1 MLKGGGALNPDG
13 LALDLAFALDRSFT
27 TDPAAA
33 GGALIT
39 SRRGPAAKFSRGS
52 GATQVNAAGLIE
64 YAPENLILRSEG
76 MPTLWNP
83 VDSSISPDVEVSPS
97 GLTNADKLVENSLLA
112 SHRIEQ
118 PFTPISSTTYTA
130 SIFVK
135 PAERNFVLLGFT
147 GGSMATTY
155 VSANL
160 SAETVSTAIG
170 TPIASSITK
179 FANGW
184 YRVSITLA
192 STGVTSSFFD
202 VRISTDGV
210 WANRSY
216 LGDGTSG
223 IFLWGA
229 QLERASTARTYY
241 PTTTSVFYGPR
252 FDYDPATLASKGLLI
267 EETRTNLLLRSESF
281 EATSWIKGGPQ
292 PAVITA
298 DNIISPS
305 GTLTADTL
313 AMPAIALNQYSLAA
327 QQFSGTAVPYTL
339 TFYVKSA
346 TGGQTIWASLT
357 PDGVNYFRQSIILTT
372 EWQRV
377 SLTATLTAT
386 QWSAQIGIDRR
397 DLSQTGTGGFEFHVW
412 GAQLEAGAFPLSYI
426 PTTSG
431 TAIRSADVCSI
442 TGTDFDRVYNQSE
455 LSIYSEVSFA
465 PASAGFPVI
474 SFNNQTAA
482 ERVELAAFAGPI
494 RLACFVVQNGTTQA
508 APNIAASANQFHK
521 AALYAKLN
529 SFQFALNGSLAT
541 KDTVGLMPTATRLN
555 IGKQFNEVYL
565 NGHLK
570 QVTIYRKALTDAKLQ
585 TLTAP

>member
-13 LALDLAFALDRSFT
+13 LALDLALALDRSFT
-27 TDPAAA
+27 TDPADA
-33 GGALIT
+33 GKALIT
-39 SRRGPAAKFSRGS
+39 SRRGPVAKFSRGS

-64 YAPENLILRSEG
+64 YAPENLLIRSQDQSNLATWPLLNG
-76 MPTLWNP
+76 ATRNPNSSTGLDGTQSATTLIF
-83 VDSSISPDVEVSPS
+83 SSNAF
-97 GLTNADKLVENSLLA
+97 GLIFGNYN
-112 SHRIEQ
+112 Q
-118 PFTPISSTTYTA
+118 PATINTPLTFSIWVSSTTNKKFRLALFGSSQFYSSDFTSTPTLTRYSFTVA
-130 SIFVK
+130 NPNNNSINACIVNES
-135 PAERNFVLLGFT
+135 A
-147 GGSMATTY
+147 GGAGE
-155 VSANL
+155 V
-160 SAETVSTAIG
+160 VI
-170 TPIASSITK
+170 
-179 FANGW
+179 
-184 YRVSITLA
+184 
-192 STGVTSSFFD
+192 
-202 VRISTDGV
+202 
-210 WANRSY
+210 
-216 LGDGTSG
+216 
-223 IFLWGA
+223 WGA
-229 QLERASTARTYY
+229 QLERASTARTYN
-241 PTTTSVFYGPR
+241 PTTSAVFYGPR
-252 FDYDPATLASKGLLI
+252 FDHDPATGASKGLLI

-482 ERVELAAFAGPI
+482 ERVELAAFAGPT

-555 IGKQFNEVYL
+555 IGKQFDEVYL